1 MTQVGKG
8 RKPLYKKNHNA
19 FEEKKEEMVKV
30 QLNYRTW
37 VYVKKGTKENEIEEL
52 RKKYAPRFT

>member
-8 RKPLYKKNHNA
+8 RKPLYKKSPVA
-19 FEEKKEEMVKV
+19 FEEKKEDLIKV

-37 VYVKKGTKENEIEEL
+37 VYVKKGIKENEIEEL
-52 RKKYAPRFT
+52 RKKYAPRFS